1 MLCCLNIIIS
11 VERVLSLSLR
21 HQSAASSRAAVL
33 AIRSISILVCDV
45 TIVSCVAEAQRSNC
59 FTVTVCVF
67 AIICVSGVDR
77 WHLYKF
83 FPRKIC
89 EKERNFVTA
98 SRQQAWPRAESQTTV
113 DQLRHRERS
122 HVLLWRLQCSNQRMA
137 AVLNTMELL
146 TTTISHHLPPSKM
159 VLISS
164 LTAPLSM
171 EKYYPKR
178 WRKRNT
184 KLCDL
189 LDNT

>member
-1 MLCCLNIIIS
+1 MHILVYLYTKCCMRSEVTRYIDKKYYLNNNYIFLNLYNSLKFCFIIYYRHLKKYYELYAVWILLCIRN
-11 VERVLSLSLR
+11 VDRVLSLSLR

-33 AIRSISILVCDV
+33 AIRSITILVCDV

-98 SRQQAWPRAESQTTV
+98 SR
-113 DQLRHRERS
+113 
-122 HVLLWRLQCSNQRMA
+122 
-137 AVLNTMELL
+137 
-146 TTTISHHLPPSKM
+146 
-159 VLISS
+159 
-164 LTAPLSM
+164 
-171 EKYYPKR
+171 
-178 WRKRNT
+178 
-184 KLCDL
+184 
-189 LDNT
+189 